1 MKMKLFFT
9 ASIILF
15 AITNIYSQ
23 LTPQRLSE
31 LLNKGTESELVFE
44 CSQLIQN
51 KSYYQA
57 ELLTDKLLTIDPLS
71 SNYHFRKG
79 FLLMTYKGNFIEAEK
94 HLEIG
99 AQKISKNYD
108 MFSASEKGASLDVI
122 YYLAHAKHMLGKIDD
137 AEKFY
142 NQFKKE
148 SIKKSV
154 LISETDLNLK
164 QCKIARQQLANP
176 DPNVNIQNL
185 GTEINTAYPEYSAV
199 VSLDGSALYFTSKRP
214 WLAEDSSLNIEFKE
228 DIYVSTLNAN
238 NTWNPIHRLEFCDE
252 SQNEASI
259 SVSADERRIYIYRDQ
274 TGGGDIFFSD
284 FSSNQFSIIAGDDRD
299 GVNTKHW
306 ETHCSVTLD
315 GKTMYFVSD
324 RPGGY
329 GGRDIYR
336 IDRTEDGGWTAPKN
350 LGPKVNSQYDEDG
363 VFIAV
368 DNQTLYF
375 SSNGEKSMGG
385 FDVFVTQQNENGE
398 WSEPKNLGYPLNT
411 CSDEIYYTTTIDG
424 RKAYLTSLRVDGKGE
439 KDIYEILHNYVGL
452 NNVSYIDGI
461 IKTVNNEPLPE
472 DIAIRFSCSDC
483 KDTTSFL
490 VYPRLRD
497 GNFYASI
504 EPCKNYT
511 MTYVYENGNKTIK
524 SEQFLSKCEKPIAIN
539 RKNVLIDLRTMTA
552 VPEKPVVTEKIQEVV
567 STPVNEFKALNFTH
581 YFDYN
586 ANKLTT
592 KRGDLKKFLTEIEKQ
607 LEAGRKSITINIY
620 SSASTVPTN
629 KFKNNEELARLRAEN
644 IKYDLMEYIQN
655 STKYKA
661 MISVVIVNS
670 KVDGPQYENDPS
682 NREKYRNFQFIKLV
696 AE

>member
-1 MKMKLFFT
+1 
-9 ASIILF
+9 
-15 AITNIYSQ
+15 
-23 LTPQRLSE
+23 
-31 LLNKGTESELVFE
+31 
-44 CSQLIQN
+44 
-51 KSYYQA
+51 
-57 ELLTDKLLTIDPLS
+57 
-71 SNYHFRKG
+71 
-79 FLLMTYKGNFIEAEK
+79 
-94 HLEIG
+94 
-99 AQKISKNYD
+99 
-108 MFSASEKGASLDVI
+108 
-122 YYLAHAKHMLGKIDD
+122 MLGKIDE
-137 AEKFY
+137 AEQLY

-148 SIKKSV
+148 SIKKSI
-154 LISETDLNLK
+154 LITETELNLK

-185 GTEINTAYPEYSAV
+185 GSKINTTYPEYSAV
-199 VSLDGSALYFTSKRP
+199 VSLDGSALYFTSRKP
-214 WLAEDSSLNIEFKE
+214 WIDEDSSLNIEFKE

-238 NTWNPIHRLEFCDE
+238 NSWNPIHRLEFCDE

-299 GVNTKHW
+299 GVNTKNW

-350 LGPKVNSQYDEDG
+350 LGPKVNTQYDEDG

-398 WSEPKNLGYPLNT
+398 WSDPKNLGYPLNT

-424 RKAYLTSLRVDGKGE
+424 RKAYLTSLRVDGEGE

-452 NNVSYIDGI
+452 NNVSYVDGI

-483 KDTTSFL
+483 KDTTSFM

-497 GNFYASI
+497 GNFYASV

-511 MTYVYENGNKTIK
+511 MTYVYENGKKIIK

-539 RKNVLIDLRTMTA
+539 RKNVLIDLSTMKA
-552 VPEKPVVTEKIQEVV
+552 VPEKIQEVV
-567 STPVNEFKALNFTH
+567 STPVNEFKELNLTH

-586 ANKLTT
+586 ANKLNA
-592 KRGDLKKFLTEIEKQ
+592 KRGDLNKFLAEIEKQ

-620 SSASTVPTN
+620 SSASNVPTT

-644 IKYDLMEYIQN
+644 IKYDIMEYVQR
-655 STKYKA
+655 SSKYKA
-661 MISVVIVNS
+661 TISVVIVNS
-670 KVDGPQYENDPS
+670 KVDGPQYENDPE
-682 NREKYRNFQFIKLV
+682 NKEKYRNFQFIKLV
-696 AE
+696 TE

>member
-1 MKMKLFFT
+1 MKLFFT

-552 VPEKPVVTEKIQEVV
+552 VPEKPVVNEKIQEVV
-567 STPVNEFKALNFTH
+567 STPVKEFKALNFTH

-670 KVDGPQYENDPS
+670 KVDGPQYENDPA